1 MAGREAVSE
10 IFVVDEEL
18 AEMIEKS
25 ASETEIKKSLRKKGF
40 ETMKEDGLKKVQAGI
55 TSLKEIEREVG

>member
-1 MAGREAVSE
+1 MPYNNN
-10 IFVVDEEL
+10 D
-18 AEMIEKS
+18 
-25 ASETEIKKSLRKKGF
+25 TKKSLRKKGF